1 MNILTAIKALL
12 AAVNALFGWLDR
24 KQLLDAGK
32 AQANAD
38 SLVEARKRLDDALN
52 APVTDELRDKRFR
65 D

>member
-1 MNILTAIKALL
+1 MLQIVKLALGLLNIF
-12 AAVNALFGWLDR
+12 FGWLDR

-32 AQANAD
+32 AQANAE